1 MLENRN
7 SHKDRT
13 QGVFLDSLQGFAT
26 VVAVMLA
33 MLAAPY
39 LHAVSIPYVTAL
51 ARRSYSP
58 DLVQLVEVGW
68 MIACYPFVFFA
79 SRASVSVALM
89 TAGSF
94 VAYRFL

>member
-33 MLAAPY
+33 
-39 LHAVSIPYVTAL
+39 IL

-79 SRASVSVALM
+79 ARASVSVALM